1 MKYSGVLLY
10 RMAAI
15 SLPDNIQILKI
26 KMKMKYVN
34 QTQNDK
40 SRQKVYSNIKY
51 ETAGNFCNSGLFLLD
66 FKEEKQ
72 QAIYIIKT
80 IFLSF

>member
-1 MKYSGVLLY
+1 MKYE
-10 RMAAI
+10 
-15 SLPDNIQILKI
+15 
-26 KMKMKYVN
+26 N

-72 QAIYIIKT
+72 QTIYIIKT
-80 IFLSF
+80 IFLNY